1 MPKSVFSR
9 NSVAKCYTLEVE
21 QSKVQLT
28 YTKMAN
34 RFLALTVS
42 HIVRFILQVQK
53 AVFQFQGRLCLLCR
67 LFCSVQDLRTCL
79 IYLRQQRCD
88 FSRYLSL
95 CLLAKLLKNAYMDLD
110 DILRVDRMSGRGR
123 TDQLLSPIRIIVRMP
138 EPDCFLQYRMH
149 CNARNFITSG
159 KSHVQLFGMVIR
171 RPSQQRRVVLRHR
184 NSKHRCRR

>member
-53 AVFQFQGRLCLLCR
+53 AVFQFQGRLCLLCLALQII
-67 LFCSVQDLRTCL
+67 LFCTGLTDLSYLPPTTEMQFLSIFVCLSVSKITQ
-79 IYLRQQRCD
+79 
-88 FSRYLSL
+88 
-95 CLLAKLLKNAYMDLD
+95 K
-110 DILRVDRMSGRGR
+110 RVHG
-123 TDQLLSPIRIIVRMP
+123 
-138 EPDCFLQYRMH
+138 
-149 CNARNFITSG
+149 
-159 KSHVQLFGMVIR
+159 FG
-171 RPSQQRRVVLRHR
+171 
-184 NSKHRCRR
+184 